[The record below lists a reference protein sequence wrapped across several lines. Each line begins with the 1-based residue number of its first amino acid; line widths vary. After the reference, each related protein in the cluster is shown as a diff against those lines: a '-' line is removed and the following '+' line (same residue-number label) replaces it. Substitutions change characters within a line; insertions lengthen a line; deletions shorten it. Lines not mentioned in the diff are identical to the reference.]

1 MVGGILASLAAGG
14 EGAAPLREG
23 MSFLEESR
31 ALDKQWGVFPGAGR
45 VGVGGEIVIET
56 VNLKRTMAHSEALA
70 CS

>member
-14 EGAAPLREG
+14 KVQPPSGKGCL
-23 MSFLEESR
+23 SW
-31 ALDKQWGVFPGAGR
+31 KKAGR
-45 VGVGGEIVIET
+45 WISNGVCFQGLGGGVGGGEIVIET